1 MQKGREKSIKP
12 VHITPPILVIL
23 GGILIL
29 ISGLYS
35 YFAVLSYTSSLNF
48 LNYIEFGMGKNFA
61 PFTIILGL
69 MLMGVG
75 LLLFTS
81 NKLWASMWSATA
93 LVFGILSIFNG
104 GGFLLG
110 IILVFAGSLLETF
123 YINSP

>member
-1 MQKGREKSIKP
+1 MQKGREKSIKS
-12 VHITPPILVIL
+12 VHIAPPILVIL

-35 YFAVLSYTSSLNF
+35 YSVAQSYTSLNF
-48 LNYIEFGMGKNFA
+48 LNYIEFGMGKTFA
-61 PFTIILGL
+61 PLTIILGF
-69 MLMGVG
+69 MLMGTG

-93 LVFGILSIFNG
+93 LVFGILSIFSG

-110 IILVFAGSLLETF
+110 IVLVFTGSMLEIF
-123 YINSP
+123 YTNSS